1 MTTLFV
7 QLCALNEQDHIAPV
21 IHDIPRKITGIDS
34 VKIVIVNDGSTDNTV
49 DVARAA
55 GADYIAHHT
64 KNKGLARAFQT
75 GLDLC
80 LANGADLIV
89 NMDADGQYR
98 GEDIARLI
106 APILQGKA
114 DVVVGD
120 RQTATLQHFSP
131 IKRQFQQFGSR
142 VVQLAAGLQMPD
154 AVSGFRAYSR
164 EAALRLYVSPL
175 FSYTVQTLIQSGKLG
190 LAVTS
195 VPITARATTRP
206 SRLHKGSFHF
216 VRQQAI
222 VLLRT
227 YITYEPIKTFFGLA
241 LPFLL
246 IGLALIIRV
255 IIIALGR
262 GGVFGNV
269 PSLIVGAISLLIGLL
284 LGMTGIMAD
293 RIREN
298 RRMLEEILYRV
309 RKQALPDSPDS

>member
-1 MTTLFV
+1 MITLFV
-7 QLCALNEQDHIAPV
+7 QLCALNEQDHIGPV
-21 IHDIPRKITGIDS
+21 IHEIPRQITGVDR
-34 VKIVIVNDGSTDNTV
+34 VKIVVVNDGSADNTV
-49 DVARAA
+49 EVARQA
-55 GADYIAHHT
+55 GADYIAHHP

-75 GLDLC
+75 GLDTC
-80 LANGADLIV
+80 LAHGADIVV

-98 GEDIARLI
+98 GEDIANLI
-106 APILQGKA
+106 QPILLGKA

-142 VVQLAAGLQMPD
+142 VVQIAAGLTIPD

-195 VPITARATTRP
+195 VPITARETTRP

-241 LPFLL
+241 VPFLL
-246 IGLALIIRV
+246 IGLVLIVRV
-255 IIIALGR
+255 ILIALGR
-262 GGVFGNV
+262 GGVFANV
-269 PSLIVGAISLLIGLL
+269 PSLVVGAISLLIGLL
-284 LGMTGIMAD
+284 LIMTGIIGD

-309 RKQALPDSPDS
+309 RKQSLPQE